1 MRRHAT
7 LFATATPW
15 FWGSPGESGRRS
27 GSVTFAFT
35 GLNDVGGRIWI
46 DNVRGEP
53 LANDV
58 GGEQTFNGGKASQ
71 VAQKVTAFPGSAIS
85 SVTSTHGVTR

>member
-1 MRRHAT
+1 MLQWCGEAVT
-7 LFATATPW
+7 
-15 FWGSPGESGRRS
+15 GSLKSLVCLRVR
-27 GSVTFAFT
+27 GSVTFAFAR
-35 GLNDVGGRIWI
+35 LNDVGGRIRV
-46 DNVRGEP
+46 DNIRAEP

-58 GGEQTFNGGKASQ
+58 DGEQAFDGGKASQ